1 MNQQNWIKY
10 HVFRTSKQ
18 YFVVSTIKSSCCIE
32 LVSSSN
38 LVYNPQG
45 DSKLLYLIEHKKW
58 QNIDMII

>member
-18 YFVVSTIKSSCCIE
+18 YFVVPNIKSSCCIK

-45 DSKLLYLIEHKKW
+45 DSKLLHLFEHKKW